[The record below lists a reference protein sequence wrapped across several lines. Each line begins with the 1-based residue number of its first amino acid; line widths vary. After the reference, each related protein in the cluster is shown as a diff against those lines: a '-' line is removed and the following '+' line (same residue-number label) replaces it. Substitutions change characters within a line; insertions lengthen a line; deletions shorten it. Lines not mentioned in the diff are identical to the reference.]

1 VAPLQQSIHFQFI
14 CEGRDLVFVSVWR
27 KGEKGNWRNTMI
39 RQLLAIAALAV
50 VLAFS
55 GSTSNAA
62 PAANTFEALKASAS
76 EGSVVQQARHRKGH
90 RHYRRHANCWWG
102 DRWFCRWMW

>member
-1 VAPLQQSIHFQFI
+1 
-14 CEGRDLVFVSVWR
+14 
-27 KGEKGNWRNTMI
+27 MI
-39 RQLLAIAALAV
+39 RQLLAIAGLAV

-55 GSTSNAA
+55 ASTSNAA
-62 PAANTFEALKASAS
+62 PGANTFEVMKASAS
-76 EGSVVQQARHRKGH
+76 EGNAVQQVRHRKGH